1 MAVGQDLDDLRRKRH
16 VSTVENCLPFVSS
29 FLPRSFVEFE
39 LEAVVVA
46 TWAVDRAMS
55 PVDVVAVVVAAASD
69 DRAKSPA
76 VVGCWPTDALEVE
89 DGGEVEMN
97 ETGICHY

>member
-1 MAVGQDLDDLRRKRH
+1 
-16 VSTVENCLPFVSS
+16 LPFVSS

-55 PVDVVAVVVAAASD
+55 PVVVVAVVAASD
-69 DRAKSPA
+69 DRVKSPA
-76 VVGCWPTDALEVE
+76 VVVGCWPTDALEVE